1 MTAPIA
7 KISQICLTK
16 MLLTYNLTNVPVIRS
31 QLFIPLILRNHVG
44 ILILKSMPSIILS
57 HILTGIQTL
66 CYSLFRIMAN
76 FKDLSLA
83 SAIFLNC
90 LQQEYLRALS
100 SSTTREYLM
109 SMILC
114 PFSTYILAKLG
125 QHAAKT
131 MIFKTAMYRSSI
143 LLSRLL

>member
-1 MTAPIA
+1 MLNDLLYIVASCMTILYILICIIMTAPIA

-16 MLLTYNLTNVPVIRS
+16 MLLTYNLTDVPVIRS

-44 ILILKSMPSIILS
+44 ILILKSMPPIILS

-83 SAIFLNC
+83 SAICLNC
-90 LQQEYLRALS
+90 LQQENLS
-100 SSTTREYLM
+100 CTKFLNDEGVSHVNDIMSLLNIHSS
-109 SMILC
+109 
-114 PFSTYILAKLG
+114 
-125 QHAAKT
+125 
-131 MIFKTAMYRSSI
+131 
-143 LLSRLL
+143 